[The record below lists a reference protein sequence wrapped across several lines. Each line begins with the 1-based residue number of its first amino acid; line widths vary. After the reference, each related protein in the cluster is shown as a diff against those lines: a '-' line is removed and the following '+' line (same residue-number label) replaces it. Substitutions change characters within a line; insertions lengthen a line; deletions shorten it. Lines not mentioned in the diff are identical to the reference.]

1 MAINVIPSAAN
12 KIVSK
17 SGKEFKSIRSLAK
30 ALKVDKATI
39 SAHFKKYNCYMH
51 DGETYYLDSTTIYD
65 KEKNFVDASQLN
77 PDVEFD
83 KEEYEEF
90 LEQKK
95 VKELPFTID
104 NFKFSQLKE
113 GNRYA
118 VALFSDAH
126 IEETVEPDAV
136 LGLNH
141 YDIDIAKER
150 IQKYFCNLTNC
161 LNEDKVEDLIFA
173 SLGDTITGYLRA
185 EQEQTNGLSPLEATE
200 VAQNIIYNGLRYL
213 CEHATSLKH
222 IKFIGIVGNHSRTT
236 KKIQHINGYK
246 MSYEWLMYRNIQK
259 QCELTNLPIDFCIPN
274 SEMAIVDTQDK
285 KRFIFIHGFQ
295 IKSTGSGTVCGI
307 YPSLNRLAMKWAKTF
322 KQDKIYLGH
331 FHTCVSIP
339 NAVVN
344 GSIIGYN
351 AFAMTNGFEYE
362 EPAQQYEVFDT
373 KIGPLL
379 SRKIYCK

>member
-30 ALKVDKATI
+30 ALKVNRESV

-51 DGETYYLDSTTIYD
+51 DGETYYLDSATIYD
-65 KEKNFVDASQLN
+65 KEKNFVDATQLS

-104 NFKFSQLKE
+104 NFKFSHLKE

-136 LGLNH
+136 LGLNR
-141 YDIDIAKER
+141 YDINIAKER

-213 CEHATSLKH
+213 CEHATFLKH

-285 KRFIFIHGFQ
+285 KRFIFIHGF
-295 IKSTGSGTVCGI
+295 T
-307 YPSLNRLAMKWAKTF
+307 
-322 KQDKIYLGH
+322 
-331 FHTCVSIP
+331 
-339 NAVVN
+339 
-344 GSIIGYN
+344 
-351 AFAMTNGFEYE
+351 
-362 EPAQQYEVFDT
+362 
-373 KIGPLL
+373 
-379 SRKIYCK
+379 